1 MGFQRPFR
9 GLSRPRLLPCG
20 SPSTLEASLP
30 LLVSVACP
38 SSTNWEVH
46 PKMWTRILH
55 LTKKDFIR
63 QTLRAGGKGGQKQNK
78 TVG

>member
-1 MGFQRPFR
+1 
-9 GLSRPRLLPCG
+9 
-20 SPSTLEASLP
+20 
-30 LLVSVACP
+30 
-38 SSTNWEVH
+38 
-46 PKMWTRILH
+46 MWTRILH